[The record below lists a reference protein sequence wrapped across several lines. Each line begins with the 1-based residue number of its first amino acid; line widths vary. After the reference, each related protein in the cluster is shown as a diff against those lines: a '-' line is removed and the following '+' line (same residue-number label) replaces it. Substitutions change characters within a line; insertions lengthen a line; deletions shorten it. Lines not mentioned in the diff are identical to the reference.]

1 MNLHKLL
8 MLGILILNIGFVQAQ
23 TKSKSKSKPKPER
36 AYVIHEKGQHM
47 TKLSVIKD
55 LRGKENTVQIEALN
69 VSGGTARVVGETMPG
84 ADISDVVAYFG
95 SFNSLKEVSKSGR
108 GETVQLNQVVYPLKI
123 RITISQQVLEVELKE
138 EGYWKISVG
147 LNQ

>member
-1 MNLHKLL
+1 